1 MTTVVNFYFRADN
14 SRYPLLLLAP
24 RLHCVPPLRC
34 GVTAAIAAADKF
46 FQKVPIP
53 KISTIFAP

>member
-14 SRYPLLLLAP
+14 SRYPLILLAQ

-34 GVTAAIAAADKF
+34 GVPAAIAAADKLQ
-46 FQKVPIP
+46 QKAQLF
-53 KISTIFAP
+53 KISVIFAP